1 MPDNENE
8 ELTGGTQEENP
19 EETQEEENPEETPGE
34 GEGED
39 EGDDDEEE
47 PQSMTA
53 VITKRL
59 VEQVFTFEPDELI
72 SGSEIGFGMYD
83 AVLRT
88 QGEYKRGELLM
99 LDDNQYVKATSAGL
113 TTTTSL
119 VILADN
125 IEVGEEEYAE
135 VMVYTQGR
143 FMGSRIILPYETD
156 SDSHDELIAA
166 LKPILLPYKIYI
178 D

>member
-1 MPDNENE
+1 MPDDENE
-8 ELTGGTQEENP
+8 ELTGGTQ
-19 EETQEEENPEETPGE
+19 
-34 GEGED
+34 
-39 EGDDDEEE
+39 EEE

-59 VEQVFTFEPDELI
+59 VEQEFTFVPDELI

-88 QGEYKRGELLM
+88 QGIYKRGELLM
-99 LDDNQYVKATSAGL
+99 LSDNQYVKATSAGL

-125 IEVGEEEYAE
+125 VEVDEDEYAE
-135 VMVYTQGR
+135 VMVYSQGR

-156 SDSHDELIAA
+156 SDSHEELIAA